1 LGKIVLG
8 TVQGDIHDI
17 GKNIVSS
24 MLFAAGF
31 EVFDLG
37 KDIPASEF
45 IEKAKEVGADIIGAS
60 ALLTTTMPIQ
70 REIVRSALEAG
81 IRDKVK
87 LLFGGAPVT
96 EEWVKEIGG
105 DAYAE
110 NAIEA
115 VKVAK
120 SLLKLE

>member
-1 LGKIVLG
+1 
-8 TVQGDIHDI
+8 
-17 GKNIVSS
+17 
-24 MLFAAGF
+24 
-31 EVFDLG
+31 
-37 KDIPASEF
+37 
-45 IEKAKEVGADIIGAS
+45 
-60 ALLTTTMPIQ
+60 MPIQ